1 MTDKNYP
8 SGQPTVQALSRSDSR
23 GKILQWHPGF
33 CAALQI
39 ELKEEA
45 EFLEF
50 YPEYELSKKPMRI
63 DTLIVKKIEDR
74 PVKKNIGRIFR
85 KYNLIEY
92 KSPEDYLSINDF
104 YKVYGYA
111 CFYQSDTEKI
121 HEIRMSEITISFVC
135 SHYPREMLRSLREE
149 RGIEAEKTAD
159 GIYCLKNDVIPI
171 QMILSH
177 ELPREENRWLASL
190 RKDLKADEETN
201 RLLED
206 YRKHKESRLYR
217 AAMDLITR
225 ANQKT
230 MEEARKMCD
239 ALRELYAED
248 LKRDVEREV
257 QKEVEKEVKRV
268 KKEMAVEVEKEV
280 QKEEKRL
287 FALIGKLLREDRI
300 DDIRKVSEDKTYR
313 DMMYRQYGL

>member
-1 MTDKNYP
+1 MTDKNYS
-8 SGQPTVQALSRSDSR
+8 SGQHKVQNLSTSALR
-23 GKILQWHPGF
+23 GRVLQWHPGF

-39 ELKEEA
+39 ELQDEA

-63 DTLIVKKIEDR
+63 DTLIVKKTEDR

-92 KSPEDYLSINDF
+92 KSPEDHLSINDF

-149 RGIEAEKTAD
+149 RGIEAEKTGD
-159 GIYCLKNDVIPI
+159 GIYHLKNDVIPI

-190 RKDLKADEETN
+190 RKDLKVDEETN

-206 YRKHKESRLYR
+206 YREHKDSRLYR

-257 QKEVEKEVKRV
+257 K
-268 KKEMAVEVEKEV
+268 
-280 QKEEKRL
+280 KEEKRS

-300 DDIRKVSEDKTYR
+300 DDIRRVSEDKAYR

>member
-1 MTDKNYP
+1 
-8 SGQPTVQALSRSDSR
+8 
-23 GKILQWHPGF
+23 
-33 CAALQI
+33 
-39 ELKEEA
+39 
-45 EFLEF
+45 
-50 YPEYELSKKPMRI
+50 
-63 DTLIVKKIEDR
+63 
-74 PVKKNIGRIFR
+74 
-85 KYNLIEY
+85 
-92 KSPEDYLSINDF
+92 
-104 YKVYGYA
+104 
-111 CFYQSDTEKI
+111 
-121 HEIRMSEITISFVC
+121 
-135 SHYPREMLRSLREE
+135 MLRSLREE

-257 QKEVEKEVKRV
+257 QKEVQ
-268 KKEMAVEVEKEV
+268 KEV
-280 QKEEKRL
+280 QRS

-300 DDIRKVSEDKTYR
+300 DDIRKVSEDKAYR